1 MANLPRGIK
10 HVDRNALYTDLG
22 ARVSYLKEFIEFG
35 PGISLRLIG
44 HHCNHSRRSQLG
56 R

>member
-10 HVDRNALYTDLG
+10 HVDRRALYTDLG

-35 PGISLRLIG
+35 SGIFLRPIG
-44 HHCNHSRRSQLG
+44 HRNHSRRSQLG

>member
-1 MANLPRGIK
+1 MSNLPRGIK
-10 HVDRNALYTDLG
+10 HVDRHALYTDLG

-35 PGISLRLIG
+35 PGISLCLMG
-44 HHCNHSRRSQLG
+44 HRNHSRRSQLG